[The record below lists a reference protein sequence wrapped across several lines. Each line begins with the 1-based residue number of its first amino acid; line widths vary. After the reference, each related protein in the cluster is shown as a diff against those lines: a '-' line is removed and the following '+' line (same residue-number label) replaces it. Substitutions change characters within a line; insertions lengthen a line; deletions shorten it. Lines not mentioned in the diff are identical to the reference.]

1 MDRRSD
7 RITKLLY
14 SLFLLSFRFLYLP
27 PLSSDYSPRSDVT
40 RHGNSVQ
47 QLAVL
52 TPRLERE
59 REREQNDKLV
69 TGPVLPIPRYSLPVL
84 DFPFARPFNRP
95 IKPVLK
101 LLTTLAPLIYYL
113 VWNLEKTDLY
123 ECIYIYF
130 QKKQAVR
137 WEWKFSSGLIF
148 ERFKR
153 GSFEMWRRIGNGKIM
168 IIIIENTFWHLEI

>member
-59 REREQNDKLV
+59 RERESKTINSWRGQCCQSPVIPFPYWIFLS
-69 TGPVLPIPRYSLPVL
+69 PVLLIVQLSRCLSYWRHSLL
-84 DFPFARPFNRP
+84 LFTTSFETWRRP
-95 IKPVLK
+95 IY
-101 LLTTLAPLIYYL
+101 TSAYT
-113 VWNLEKTDLY
+113 
-123 ECIYIYF
+123 YIF
-130 QKKQAVR
+130 KKNRLFV
-137 WEWKFSSGLIF
+137 
-148 ERFKR
+148 
-153 GSFEMWRRIGNGKIM
+153 GNG
-168 IIIIENTFWHLEI
+168 NFQVV